1 LALSNVRD
9 IYSVEY
15 LKPSGKNKSSESDKL
30 KGIDLAFKGELTQH
44 STHALH
50 TYVAA
55 INPPLV
61 KNLIKTYVP
70 PNENILDPY
79 CGGGGVL
86 VESII
91 SGRNCA
97 GGEIN
102 PLAVIISKAKT
113 THVSKDTVLRIGSS
127 IIEQARQLINNVNI
141 DLIDKKIKFWF
152 KDETLLEISAL
163 RNALENLVNNNDAYS
178 PLFKTIFSATIR
190 DVMLTYRG
198 EVRLRRL
205 VGADL
210 EKFNPDTFNSFGKR
224 VKVASDR
231 VSALPRDIECDIQI
245 RDIRKLPFQNNEFHT
260 IITSPPY
267 ADDKNGV
274 GYFQFSK
281 NMLHFLGYDDNKIKE
296 YKNLF
301 HGSVKED
308 KKPLDSASLNK
319 SLLNVKK
326 NSEEKYIEAVA
337 FYHDYEDGLKEMAR
351 VTNKWIIIV
360 IGNRVL
366 SRTEF
371 DNVSI
376 TIEIFDKMGI
386 HLQDHLTREL
396 KKKRIPNLGG
406 DGGGIN
412 LEHILV
418 FKK

>member
-1 LALSNVRD
+1 MALSTDRN

-15 LKPSGKNKSSESDKL
+15 ITPSGKNKSSESKKL
-30 KGIDLAFKGELTQH
+30 KGIDLSFNGELTQH
-44 STHALH
+44 STHVLH
-50 TYVAA
+50 PYVAA

-61 KNLIKTYVP
+61 KNLISTYVP
-70 PNENILDPY
+70 SNENILDPY

-86 VESII
+86 VESIL
-91 SGRNCA
+91 SGRNCS

-102 PLAVIISKAKT
+102 PLGILISKAKT
-113 THVSKDTVLRIGSS
+113 TYIPKDTILEIGNSILELAKNRINDSEDS
-127 IIEQARQLINNVNI
+127 NVTKN
-141 DLIDKKIKFWF
+141 IKFWF
-152 KDETLLEISAL
+152 KEKTLFEINAL
-163 RNALENLVNNNDAYS
+163 RSAMQTLVQEEDIYS
-178 PLFKTIFSATIR
+178 PLFKVIFSASIR

-205 VGADL
+205 TGNDL
-210 EKFNPDTFNSFGKR
+210 EKFNPDTFNSFNKR
-224 VKVASDR
+224 FNVASER
-231 VSALPRDIECDIQI
+231 VSELPQNVYCDIEK
-245 RDIRKLPFQNNEFHT
+245 RDIRNLPFENEQFYS

-281 NMLHFLGYDDNKIKE
+281 NMLHFLGYNLESIKE
-296 YKNLF
+296 HKDLF
-301 HGSVKED
+301 HGSIKTN
-308 KKPLDSASLNK
+308 KHPLNSESLNK
-319 SLLNVKK
+319 SLVNVKK
-326 NSEEKYIEAVA
+326 NSEDKYIEAVA
-337 FYHDYEDGLKEMAR
+337 FYHDYEQGLKEMAR
-351 VTNKWIIIV
+351 VTSKWIIIV

-371 DNVSI
+371 DNVAI
-376 TIEIFDKMGI
+376 TIESFDNMGI
-386 HLQDHLTREL
+386 SLQDHLTREL